1 MDIEFIFAVVG
12 SVAAIIIHDI
22 ITQFIVKDRETRYSI
37 RYYMLVVL
45 ILVIGL
51 NIYHEVDAIRSI
63 DTDQACKAMYNIY

>member
-12 SVAAIIIHDI
+12 SVAAITIHDI